1 MSKTYIPKRSLWHF
15 LNISYTCYR
24 SQSLSCHLYSI
35 IIPVFPFLKSSTKNN
50 FKRCAK
56 RWWYNMS
63 TCPYKCLI
71 GLGLFVHFHNGW
83 MNRQYV
89 KINEIIP
96 QFNYKLI
103 HFKYLSWKY
112 YNARTQRHSF
122 RGCGSFGIALR
133 LQNNNIF
140 SSMLVILL
148 MISIKNWL
156 STKRRWK

>member
-63 TCPYKCLI
+63 TCPYKCSV

-83 MNRQYV
+83 MNR
-89 KINEIIP
+89 
-96 QFNYKLI
+96 
-103 HFKYLSWKY
+103 KY